1 LLKSKSNNITILN
14 LITFFS
20 SLYFYHQI
28 ITLYFLQRG
37 LNYVEINSLWGIIIA
52 SKAIAEVPTGII
64 ADKIGRKFSI
74 IIALALQL
82 AGEIIF
88 IFADRYLLF
97 VLTAVIGGIGFAFL
111 SGCFE
116 AMMYD
121 SLKKEGREGEMQKV
135 AGMNASFSQMAIII
149 GSFIGGFITLNLRL
163 KNFILVIVI
172 TAFFVGIA
180 LMVSFLLK
188 EPTAAYGQET
198 HSSLALLKD
207 GMKLLRTNRP
217 LQRIILLF
225 LLATP
230 FINYLLNFYQP
241 YFVKARL
248 SGVWFG
254 IALSLASLLG
264 VLSSKYAYLLEKI
277 FGVKNGVLL
286 ATLLPGIFY
295 IFMAMIFYSWIA
307 FVLFILSY
315 SSMQVQHPIFVD
327 YLNRHIES
335 RNRATVLSLINVFSG
350 IYIALMGLLIGW
362 LADFSLSSA
371 FILMGSVI
379 IVSSLLIRIEARQ
392 VKRI

>member
-1 LLKSKSNNITILN
+1 MFKSKSNNITILN
-14 LITFFS
+14 LISFFS

-28 ITLYFLQRG
+28 ITLYFFQRG
-37 LNYVEINSLWGIIIA
+37 LNYVEINSLWGIITA
-52 SKAIAEVPTGII
+52 SKAIAEVPTGIM
-64 ADKIGRKFSI
+64 ADKISRKFSI
-74 IIALALQL
+74 IMALALQL

-88 IFADRYLLF
+88 IFADNYLLF
-97 VLTAVIGGIGFAFL
+97 VVTAVIGGIGFAFL

-121 SLKKEGREGEMQKV
+121 SLKKEGRESEMQKA

-149 GSFIGGFITLNLRL
+149 GSSVGGFITSNLRL
-163 KNFILVIVI
+163 DNFILVIVM

-180 LMVSFLLK
+180 LLVSFFLK
-188 EPTAAYGQET
+188 EPTAAYGQEE
-198 HSSLALLKD
+198 HSSFALLKD
-207 GMKLLRTNRP
+207 GMKLLRTSRS

-241 YFVKARL
+241 YFVKAQVP
-248 SGVWFG
+248 GVWFG
-254 IALSLASLLG
+254 IALSLASLVG
-264 VLSSKYAYLLEKI
+264 VLSSKYAYLFEKI

-295 IFMAMIFYSWIA
+295 LFMAMISHSWIA

-315 SSMQVQHPIFVD
+315 SSMQVQRPIFID

-335 RNRATVLSLINVFSG
+335 RNRAMVLSLINVFSG
-350 IYIALMGLLIGW
+350 IYIALMGLPIGW
-362 LADFSLSSA
+362 LADFSLSYAFAFMGIIIIMSA
-371 FILMGSVI
+371 S
-379 IVSSLLIRIEARQ
+379 LIRIEEGHVR
-392 VKRI
+392 